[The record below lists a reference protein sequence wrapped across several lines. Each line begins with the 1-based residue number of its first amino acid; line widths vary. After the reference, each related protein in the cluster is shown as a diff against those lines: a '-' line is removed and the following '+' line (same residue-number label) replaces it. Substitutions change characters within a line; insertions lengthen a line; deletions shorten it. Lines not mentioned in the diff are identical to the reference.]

1 MPCNIRT
8 CEVPVLLA
16 TVLMLFMA
24 SNAPRLFALNK
35 RRFAEP
41 AGYPMLAFTI
51 DWIIGVQNGGL
62 EPAKHQYE
70 TEKRKAEVATVGSV
84 LRQERKTGPVRVP
97 LNPT

>member
-1 MPCNIRT
+1 MI
-8 CEVPVLLA
+8 
-16 TVLMLFMA
+16 FMA

-62 EPAKHQYE
+62 EPAKHHYE

-84 LRQERKTGPVRVP
+84 LRQERKTGPFACR
-97 LNPT
+97 